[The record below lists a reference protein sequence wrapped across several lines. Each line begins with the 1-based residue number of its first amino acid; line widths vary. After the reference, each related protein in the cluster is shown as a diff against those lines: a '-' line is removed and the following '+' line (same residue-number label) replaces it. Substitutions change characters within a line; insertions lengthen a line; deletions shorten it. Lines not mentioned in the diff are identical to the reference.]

1 MEGVDWQTLERLRA
15 VFLEGAPVRGAY
27 WKSRADLASYDATLG
42 ERIGWKWDAVLG
54 ELQRLG
60 WTPPPGPLLDFG
72 CGSGIAGR
80 RVLSALARG
89 GCSELRLN
97 DKSPLAEE
105 FAAEKARTLFPDLPL
120 RIIPGGNVEAAAEG
134 ATVVISHVLGELPEA
149 GRERLRECVRRAAA
163 VLWVEP
169 GTHADSH
176 ALIDMREALLA
187 EFRPVAPCTHG
198 SACGL
203 RTPGNERHWCH
214 FFGRPPWE
222 IFADPEWAAFAD
234 RMGIDLRSLP
244 FSYLILD
251 RRDRAANPK
260 GPVEGCTRVLGTPRF
275 YKGYA
280 RLFGCRDDGVTE
292 FTWAKRHAGPLFK
305 RVKNEEAGSLFRLE
319 TEEAEIQSLEPV
331 PPLPPEESE
340 TTGD

>member
-27 WKSRADLASYDATLG
+27 WKSRTDLASYDATLG

-54 ELQRLG
+54 ELKRLD

-105 FAAEKARTLFPDLPL
+105 FAAEKARALFPDLPV
-120 RIIPGGNVEAAAEG
+120 RIIPGGEVEAAAEG
-134 ATVVISHVLGELPEA
+134 ATVVISHVLGELPAA
-149 GRERLRECVRRAAA
+149 GRERLRDCVRRAAS

-169 GTHADSH
+169 GTHADSQ
-176 ALIDMREALLA
+176 ALIEMREALLA

-198 SACGL
+198 SACGM
-203 RTPGNERHWCH
+203 RAPGNERHWCH

-222 IFADPEWAAFAD
+222 IFADPEWADFAD

-251 RRDRAANPK
+251 RRDRVAHPASSTD
-260 GPVEGCTRVLGTPRF
+260 GGTRILGTPRF

-280 RLFGCRDDGVTE
+280 RLFCCRAEGVAE
-292 FTWAKRHAGPLFK
+292 LNWPKRHAGTLFK
-305 RVKNEEAGSLFRLE
+305 RLKNEEAGSLFRVDSDGPD
-319 TEEAEIQSLEPV
+319 IRSLEPI
-331 PPLPPEESE
+331 PPLPPEESDPAE
-340 TTGD
+340 D